1 MRRRGQTLLLV
12 EGNHEKNEL
21 FQLIFKSFPELSIK
35 MEDVWIY
42 GTNIYMLYEDI
53 VKEYGNDWDEID
65 IDLPLLISKKVLEER
80 RYKDEFVNIYL
91 IFDYERHDPNFSSE
105 KIIRMQRYFSDAADN
120 GQLYISYPMIEAYQ
134 DLEDFDITHYIDK
147 KVAVS
152 VRPGKEYKRLVRKS
166 FIEEAVSHY
175 SHMYDVLRGHFGI
188 TDEDSLE
195 RAVNEMFMLK
205 SSEDISDSLVEILKE
220 YVGQNKIYTAANQLK
235 DYISRIGYIV
245 DGFNYWEHM
254 RDIFISIIKVN
265 ILKAFG
271 IQENRPNGDL
281 GLRDIYE
288 YLNFETILKI
298 QNSASESED
307 GFIWILSTCVFLVA
321 EYNFNLLMK

>member
-1 MRRRGQTLLLV
+1 
-12 EGNHEKNEL
+12 
-21 FQLIFKSFPELSIK
+21 
-35 MEDVWIY
+35 
-42 GTNIYMLYEDI
+42 
-53 VKEYGNDWDEID
+53 
-65 IDLPLLISKKVLEER
+65 
-80 RYKDEFVNIYL
+80 
-91 IFDYERHDPNFSSE
+91 
-105 KIIRMQRYFSDAADN
+105 
-120 GQLYISYPMIEAYQ
+120 
-134 DLEDFDITHYIDK
+134 
-147 KVAVS
+147 
-152 VRPGKEYKRLVRKS
+152 
-166 FIEEAVSHY
+166 
-175 SHMYDVLRGHFGI
+175 
-188 TDEDSLE
+188 
-195 RAVNEMFMLK
+195 MLK

-245 DGFNYWEHM
+245 DGSNYWEHM